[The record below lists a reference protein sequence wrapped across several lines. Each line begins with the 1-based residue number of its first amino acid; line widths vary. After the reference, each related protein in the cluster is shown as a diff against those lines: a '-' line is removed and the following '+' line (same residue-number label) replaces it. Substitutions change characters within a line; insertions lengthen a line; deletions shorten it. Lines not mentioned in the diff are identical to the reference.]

1 MLTATA
7 RRSCGLVRLLHNGE
21 LLNMEIFTTLREAQ
35 VLIEQW
41 RRHYNAVRPHSS
53 LGYQP
58 PAPEAILPTAS
69 ELTCAAVT
77 TSVAYAGLQL
87 PWDLGN
93 A

>member
-1 MLTATA
+1 MRILGPIVDPTAGYVA
-7 RRSCGLVRLLHNGE
+7 
-21 LLNMEIFTTLREAQ
+21 
-35 VLIEQW
+35 
-41 RRHYNAVRPHSS
+41 SS
-53 LGYQP
+53 HP

-69 ELTCAAVT
+69 ELTYAAVT

>member
-1 MLTATA
+1 MFVTVTTA
-7 RRSCGLVRLLHNGE
+7 
-21 LLNMEIFTTLREAQ
+21 LRALSGRVAVEC
-35 VLIEQW
+35 W
-41 RRHYNAVRPHSS
+41 RHYKEVRPHSL

-69 ELTCAAVT
+69 ELTYAAVT

>member
-1 MLTATA
+1 MI
-7 RRSCGLVRLLHNGE
+7 GNE
-21 LLNMEIFTTLREAQ
+21 IMETYPLDISAEQIVQ

-41 RRHYNAVRPHSS
+41 GRHYNAVRPHSS

-69 ELTCAAVT
+69 ELTYAAVT